1 MESSAGQTMPIS
13 VQCQEC
19 ETVHKVP
26 EKAAGKAIKC
36 RQCGARV
43 RVPGGS
49 GKQDRPQ
56 RRRRPAAAAADADD
70 IFAGVNLDQAEDT
83 RRKICPNCANP
94 VRDEEVEC
102 PKCGVNIATGALSD
116 RQKIRR
122 QRQGPP
128 PEEFYEKV
136 WSNSWKFLKK
146 HKSYAVRTALIWSMC
161 ISMALTCAYALHF
174 YVTSRTADLQA
185 KVAADTTNIKVSGNW
200 LFITVPE
207 GKGSKVDFDDKFYQQ
222 NAVLPAP
229 HLMPWYEPPA
239 WFWTGMT
246 AVFSLGFGGW
256 FWTIATTIART
267 TMAGEKKIKRF
278 QFDFFANLTLG
289 VRFYAWPTI
298 LMLPLLLIPAGLAAV
313 NPLVAGILAGVMLI
327 FPVLALPSAIVH
339 MAQNYSYRAW
349 LLSWMGRD
357 LGRTFGASLYVFA
370 MFFGLVLLVPA
381 GIAGAAAAMNTKLAA
396 FLTGQETAALD
407 WLKGTIGDMGDGA
420 WRFAFYQ
427 IPLTFSACFVTFGIL
442 FSLISFPLVFMLRA
456 IGLFGLYFRSDLS
469 LANEFA
475 DFEQATFGPRYLAF
489 LVDIIIMVLLAVPGM
504 VVGQFL
510 GFVYGMYGGPHQSPV
525 SLGLGGFASMILW
538 GMYYAFGESG
548 AARATLGKWSI
559 GTVVMRDDN
568 LPLDRKLAW
577 KRAVWSLVSLILVFL
592 PFLSCIFRTDR
603 KALQDQMTGTKVV
616 WQPEQT

>member
-1 MESSAGQTMPIS
+1 
-13 VQCQEC
+13 
-19 ETVHKVP
+19 
-26 EKAAGKAIKC
+26 
-36 RQCGARV
+36 
-43 RVPGGS
+43 
-49 GKQDRPQ
+49 
-56 RRRRPAAAAADADD
+56 
-70 IFAGVNLDQAEDT
+70 
-83 RRKICPNCANP
+83 
-94 VRDEEVEC
+94 
-102 PKCGVNIATGALSD
+102 
-116 RQKIRR
+116 
-122 QRQGPP
+122 
-128 PEEFYEKV
+128 
-136 WSNSWKFLKK
+136 
-146 HKSYAVRTALIWSMC
+146 
-161 ISMALTCAYALHF
+161 
-174 YVTSRTADLQA
+174 
-185 KVAADTTNIKVSGNW
+185 
-200 LFITVPE
+200 
-207 GKGSKVDFDDKFYQQ
+207 
-222 NAVLPAP
+222 
-229 HLMPWYEPPA
+229 
-239 WFWTGMT
+239 MT

-313 NPLVAGILAGVMLI
+313 NPLIAGILAGVMLI

-370 MFFGLVLLVPA
+370 MFFGLVLLVPG

-427 IPLTFSACFVTFGIL
+427 MPLTFSACFVTFGIL

-538 GMYYAFGESG
+538 GMYYALGESG